1 MRRLWDLFP
10 FIIIIVILI
19 VIIASPDWLNSL
31 VIQRSDYER
40 PTPLPTQVPGEKTP
54 PGEEVAPLDTSAP
67 LDSAQLRR
75 LDSIMTARAIDRAM
89 RDLGK

>member
-19 VIIASPDWLNSL
+19 VILASPDWLNSL
-31 VIQRSDYER
+31 VVQRSDYESPAPP
-40 PTPLPTQVPGEKTP
+40 PTPAPGEEILP
-54 PGEEVAPLDTSAP
+54 SEEVAPLDTSAP

>member
-1 MRRLWDLFP
+1 MRLLWDFIP
-10 FIIIIVILI
+10 FIIIIVILV

-31 VIQRSDYER
+31 VNRRSDYEG
-40 PTPLPTQVPGEKTP
+40 PAPLPAQVPAEKIP
-54 PGEEVAPLDTSAP
+54 PSEEVSPLDRSTP